1 LIGTTIQI
9 LQRVTV
15 PLLAPKP
22 NKMTVSQK
30 SSIFRRCALIALVC
44 GSSAILPHSSSATAL
59 SRKAPQIGLLPG
71 VTAKVLERVNGQ
83 LPCRYYLSKIASS
96 VRGNSGF
103 YPVFDRQQE
112 DRPVMNIDGQNITLQ
127 LVRRKIKSPT
137 KTLATNLPE
146 LSQEVFAYRRL
157 RVTIDY
163 QVVNDDP
170 YVTTYDA
177 LITARRDGLTTRLK
191 ARGEYGCPDF
201 RS

>member
-1 LIGTTIQI
+1 
-9 LQRVTV
+9 
-15 PLLAPKP
+15 
-22 NKMTVSQK
+22 
-30 SSIFRRCALIALVC
+30 
-44 GSSAILPHSSSATAL
+44 
-59 SRKAPQIGLLPG
+59 

-83 LPCRYYLSKIASS
+83 LPCRHYLSKRASS
-96 VRGNSGF
+96 IGGKSGF

-112 DRPVMNIDGQNITLQ
+112 DRPVMNIDGHNITLQ

-137 KTLATNLPE
+137 QTLATNLPE
-146 LSQEVFAYRRL
+146 LSQEIFAHRRL
-157 RVTIDY
+157 RVMIDY
-163 QVVNDDP
+163 QVVDDDP

>member
-1 LIGTTIQI
+1 LIGTTIKT

-22 NKMTVSQK
+22 SKITISQK
-30 SSIFRRCALIALVC
+30 FSIFHRCGLIALLC
-44 GSSAILPHSSSATAL
+44 GSSAIIPYSSSTQAL
-59 SRKAPQIGLLPG
+59 SRKAPQIGLLTG
-71 VTAKVLERVNGQ
+71 VTAAVLERVNGE

-96 VRGNSGF
+96 VGGNSGF
-103 YPVFDRQQE
+103 YPVFDRTQE
-112 DRPVMNIDGQNITLQ
+112 DKPVMNIDGQNITLQ

-163 QVVNDDP
+163 QVVDDDL
-170 YVTTYDA
+170 YLTTYDA
-177 LITARRDGLTTRLK
+177 LITARRDGLRIRLK